1 MTRFL
6 ADPRMADIFGEIVRC
21 TCGLLGCTAAAG
33 VISFST
39 APADATPGPQPEPR
53 RSASV
58 PCRSGLD
65 RDRYTAQLCR
75 EAWLAMFDAARRRT
89 AGHGDDAAR
98 RRGPFE
104 KVPRT
109 RHRRPTPPKPLD
121 RPSPRPASQAPDGV
135 PQAPVPTP
143 VPTSEPTIAPWG
155 GGMGHDS
162 VRLREQA
169 DDEPQVRP
177 VQPVLLLGLLLPAA
191 VAICYPFRHRI
202 LATATAGMPVLA
214 ASTGGP
220 DSRSVPFTYRPSLD
234 PFAVPALAFAGSGAV
249 DSARV
254 LALSA
259 LDEHGDSSLV
269 VIPRPDA
276 GRLFGLAEDEL
287 LDENAAGLFIPG
299 NLDAA
304 LAYLETELAIRRDT
318 GAPVARRLLL
328 VADCAE
334 EAGRITALLDRH
346 PGGLSAV
353 LLGPW
358 PGAQAVVDDDGLVDA
373 PSALAAHLPQR
384 LPAMSRTEARDRLHA
399 AIARQAKDRR
409 RPPGRRYNSRRA

>member
-1 MTRFL
+1 MT
-6 ADPRMADIFGEIVRC
+6 DIFGEIVRC

-33 VISFST
+33 VISFSA
-39 APADATPGPQPEPR
+39 APADAASGPQPDPR
-53 RSASV
+53 RSAPV
-58 PCRSGLD
+58 PCRNVLD
-65 RDRYTAQLCR
+65 RDWYTAQLCR
-75 EAWLAMFDAARRRT
+75 EAWLAMFDGSRRRA
-89 AGHGDDAAR
+89 AGPGDAAR

-104 KVPRT
+104 KGPRSG
-109 RHRRPTPPKPLD
+109 RRRPAPPKAID
-121 RPSPRPASQAPDGV
+121 HPSPRPALQAPDGV

-143 VPTSEPTIAPWG
+143 VPTVTAGGEDTSQAP
-155 GGMGHDS
+155 

-169 DDEPQVRP
+169 DDEPQIRP

-191 VAICYPFRHRI
+191 AAICYPFRHRI
-202 LATATAGMPVLA
+202 LAAATAGMPVLS

-220 DSRSVPFTYRPSLD
+220 DSRPVPFTYRPSLD
-234 PFAVPALAFAGSGAV
+234 PFAVPALALAGSGAA

-269 VIPRPDA
+269 VLPRPDA

-304 LAYLETELAIRRDT
+304 LAYLETELAIRRNAGT
-318 GAPVARRLLL
+318 PAARRLLL

-358 PGAQAVVDDDGLVDA
+358 PGVQAVVDDDGLVDA
-373 PSALAAHLPQR
+373 PATLAAHLPQR

-409 RPPGRRYNSRRA
+409 RPPGRRYNSRRT

>member
-6 ADPRMADIFGEIVRC
+6 ADPRMTDIFGEIVRC

-33 VISFST
+33 LISFAA
-39 APADATPGPQPEPR
+39 APADAASGPRPEPR
-53 RSASV
+53 RSAPA
-58 PCRSGLD
+58 PCRPSLD
-65 RDRYTAQLCR
+65 RDWYASQLCR
-75 EAWLAMFDAARRRT
+75 EAWLAIFDGSRRRA
-89 AGHGDDAAR
+89 AGLGGDAAR
-98 RRGPFE
+98 RRGRFE
-104 KVPRT
+104 KEPKAGR
-109 RHRRPTPPKPLD
+109 RRPTPPKPLD
-121 RPSPRPASQAPDGV
+121 KPDPRPASQAPDGV

-143 VPTSEPTIAPWG
+143 VPTATPWG
-155 GGMGHDS
+155 GGSGQAPL
-162 VRLREQA
+162 RLREQA

-177 VQPVLLLGLLLPAA
+177 MQPVLLLGLLLPAA

-202 LATATAGMPVLA
+202 LAAATAGMPVLSA
-214 ASTGGP
+214 TAGGP
-220 DSRSVPFTYRPSLD
+220 DSRPAPFTYRPSLD
-234 PFAVPALAFAGSGAV
+234 PFAVPALALAGSGAV

-287 LDENAAGLFIPG
+287 LDENAPGLFIPG

-304 LAYLETELAIRRDT
+304 LAYLETELAIRRST
-318 GAPVARRLLL
+318 GASAVRRLLL
-328 VADCAE
+328 VADCVE
-334 EAGRITALLDRH
+334 EAGRIAALLDRH
-346 PGGLSAV
+346 PGELSAV

-358 PGAQAVVDDDGLVDA
+358 PGAQAAVDDEGLVDA
-373 PSALAAHLPQR
+373 PSTLATHLPQR

-399 AIARQAKDRR
+399 AIASQTSEGR
-409 RPPGRRYNSRRA
+409 RPPGRRYNTRRT

>member
-33 VISFST
+33 VISFSA
-39 APADATPGPQPEPR
+39 APADAASGPRPEPR
-53 RSASV
+53 RSAPA
-58 PCRSGLD
+58 PCRQSLD
-65 RDRYTAQLCR
+65 RDWYTSELCR
-75 EAWLAMFDAARRRT
+75 EAWLAMFDGSRRRT
-89 AGHGDDAAR
+89 AGLGGDAAR
-98 RRGPFE
+98 RRGRFE
-104 KVPRT
+104 KEPKAT
-109 RHRRPTPPKPLD
+109 RRRPTPPKSLD
-121 RPSPRPASQAPDGV
+121 KPKPRPASRPPDGV
-135 PQAPVPTP
+135 HQAPVPTP
-143 VPTSEPTIAPWG
+143 VPTVTPWDG
-155 GGMGHDS
+155 GGGQAPL
-162 VRLREQA
+162 RLREQA

-177 VQPVLLLGLLLPAA
+177 VQPILLLGLLLPAA

-202 LATATAGMPVLA
+202 LAAATAGMPVLS
-214 ASTGGP
+214 ASTDGS
-220 DSRSVPFTYRPSLD
+220 DSRPAPFTYRPALD
-234 PFAVPALAFAGSGAV
+234 PFAVPALALAGSGAV

-259 LDEHGDSSLV
+259 LDEYGDSSLV

-276 GRLFGLAEDEL
+276 GRLFGLAEDDL
-287 LDENAAGLFIPG
+287 LDENAPGLFIPG

-304 LAYLETELAIRRDT
+304 LAYLETELAIRRTT
-318 GAPVARRLLL
+318 GAAAARRLLL
-328 VADCAE
+328 VADCVE
-334 EAGRITALLDRH
+334 EAGRIAALLDRH

-373 PSALAAHLPQR
+373 PSALAAQLPQR

-399 AIARQAKDRR
+399 AIARQTSEGR
-409 RPPGRRYNSRRA
+409 RPPGRRSNSRRT